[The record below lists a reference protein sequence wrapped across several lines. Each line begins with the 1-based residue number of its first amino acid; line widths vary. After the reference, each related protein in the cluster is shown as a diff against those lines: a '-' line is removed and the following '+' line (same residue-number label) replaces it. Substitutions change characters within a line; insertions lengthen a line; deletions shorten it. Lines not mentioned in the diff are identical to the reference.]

1 MVWHHRFTQGA
12 KFAGFPSGNANSHA
26 KAGFKIV
33 VELNNNNWIQCWPD
47 LSIQGSHVFQRFSS
61 SSLMFDHVLNPILST
76 VKVEASLTAN
86 SENEQH
92 STSRPRWQLLNDNT
106 MINLLLL
113 LYALENVPF
122 VFVTL
127 TDGHLRQQKRL
138 ILNELLS

>member
-1 MVWHHRFTQGA
+1 
-12 KFAGFPSGNANSHA
+12 
-26 KAGFKIV
+26 
-33 VELNNNNWIQCWPD
+33 
-47 LSIQGSHVFQRFSS
+47 
-61 SSLMFDHVLNPILST
+61 MFDHVLNPILST

-113 LYALENVPF
+113 LYTLENVPF